1 MAASKRGL
9 SYSDNEIRTL
19 LDIVG
24 KILPIGQEEWKAVE
38 TQHNIDWAQTGRC
51 FQSLRKKFNSFAD
64 ARMPTGDACCPPHV
78 AEAKRILEEIKKEV
92 EIKMCEA
99 ELEEPAEAIEGDTVS
114 APTTS
119 NEDPA
124 GAVTPA
130 ASVVNPDNIAIA
142 PVIPANNGRAVPV
155 PLGTLPGGAQASSST
170 VPAVSNAATRASRLQ
185 RMSTGRIRRGAASS
199 TDDMSIQDFF
209 KFTLLQ
215 REEDRKERMER
226 EQIRE
231 KERQEE
237 REKRDAEERMFR
249 NLFLGI
255 LAQGKNGNTDTN
267 TDTNS
272 EI

>member
-1 MAASKRGL
+1 MTSKRGL
-9 SYSDNEIRTL
+9 SYSDDEIRTL

-64 ARMPTGDACCPPHV
+64 ARMPTGDAHCPPHV
-78 AEAKRILEEIKKEV
+78 AEAKRILEEIKKEA
-92 EIKMCEA
+92 EIEMHEA
-99 ELEEPAEAIEGDTVS
+99 EFEEPAEEAIDRDTVS
-114 APTTS
+114 APTTI

-124 GAVTPA
+124 GAATPA
-130 ASVVNPDNIAIA
+130 STANPDNIA
-142 PVIPANNGRAVPV
+142 PVIPANNGSAVPV
-155 PLGTLPGGAQASSST
+155 PSETLPGGAQASSST
-170 VPAVSNAATRASRLQ
+170 VPAVSNAAARASRLQ

-226 EQIRE
+226 EQICE

>member
-9 SYSDNEIRTL
+9 SYSDDEIRTL

-51 FQSLRKKFNSFAD
+51 FQSLRKKFNSFAN
-64 ARMPTGDACCPPHV
+64 ARMPTGDAYCPPHIV
-78 AEAKRILEEIKKEV
+78 EAKRILEEIKKEA
-92 EIKMCEA
+92 EIEMYGDEF
-99 ELEEPAEAIEGDTVS
+99 EEPAEAIEGDMVS
-114 APTTS
+114 VTTTI

-124 GAVTPA
+124 GTVTPA
-130 ASVVNPDNIAIA
+130 ASVANPDNIAIA
-142 PVIPANNGRAVPV
+142 PVIPAVPV
-155 PLGTLPGGAQASSST
+155 PLGTLPGGAQASSTT

-185 RMSTGRIRRGAASS
+185 RMSTGRIRRGAASG